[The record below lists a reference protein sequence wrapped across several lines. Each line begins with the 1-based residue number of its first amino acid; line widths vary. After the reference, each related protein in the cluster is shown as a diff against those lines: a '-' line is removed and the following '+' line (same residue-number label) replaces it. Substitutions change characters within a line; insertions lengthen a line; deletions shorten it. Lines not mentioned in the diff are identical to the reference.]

1 MKKQKKI
8 PQVGDIV
15 RITKSGMNWGNGMDA
30 YIGLEVEI
38 VHIDISTGN
47 NAQFKLVNVSEDI
60 NMWNWNFTQ
69 GHFELVGKKEPDFI
83 FDI

>member
-1 MKKQKKI
+1 MEKQKKI

-15 RITKSGMNWGNGMDA
+15 RITKSGMNWGAGMDV

-38 VHIDISTGN
+38 VNITREGN
-47 NAQFKLVNVSEDI
+47 YAKFKLANVPEEI
-60 NMWNWNFTQ
+60 NTWNWNFTH

-83 FDI
+83 FHI